1 MMYQENCLFHPHYN
15 TMLAICIKA
24 LCHPP
29 FLNLHPGLISKCNTV
44 CKVDKSGKEDENYGC

>member
-1 MMYQENCLFHPHYN
+1 
-15 TMLAICIKA
+15 MLAICIKA